1 MKKQSEIDH
10 HRRENCNEEVIDD
23 ADHVN
28 SSGSPPPCCMQT
40 FSDDKMSL
48 EDELGSSFDM
58 TFHQGSAKRLLPTQV
73 NNVTQSSVETGK
85 LKLFSNLL
93 LSAHLE
99 TAAKE
104 DNINTELMIK
114 VKEVLD
120 QQYKTISNLQVKLN
134 QRETAIKHLE
144 DIVLLLQKSMELKCI
159 YYNQKLLDEYNK
171 EIPIESIDNLQRQL
185 FLLKEKI
192 SERFREDE
200 QIGELMNL
208 LQMQLVDQNKINYE
222 NAKEK
227 KELHEVI
234 SRLQVQLMESNE
246 VISSLSRTLARL
258 QLVRIGEK
266 TSHFEKNTVIMDKMV
281 QMKKKIS
288 DLQTNLAEAV
298 ESKRGEDEDTISDLK
313 GIIEDMQAKTL
324 EKNNTNFTL
333 VKSVQ
338 KQCETIA
345 YLRSEIKN
353 LQDKIDFIQGQID
366 NVECK

>member
-1 MKKQSEIDH
+1 MEKQRKIDH
-10 HRRENCNEEVIDD
+10 YQQENCNEGGIENVE
-23 ADHVN
+23 HVN
-28 SSGSPPPCCMQT
+28 TSGSPSPSCIQT
-40 FSDDKMSL
+40 FSDDKI
-48 EDELGSSFDM
+48 SSEEE
-58 TFHQGSAKRLLPTQV
+58 FHRGSAERLLPAQA
-73 NNVTQSSVETGK
+73 NVKQSSVETE
-85 LKLFSNLL
+85 
-93 LSAHLE
+93 HLE

-104 DNINTELMIK
+104 DNINMELIIK
-114 VKEVLD
+114 VKDVLNEH
-120 QQYKTISNLQVKLN
+120 YRTISDHKVKLN

-208 LQMQLVDQNKINYE
+208 LQMQLVDQNKIIYE

-227 KELHEVI
+227 KELHKVI

-353 LQDKIDFIQGQID
+353 LQDKIDFIKGQI
-366 NVECK
+366 K